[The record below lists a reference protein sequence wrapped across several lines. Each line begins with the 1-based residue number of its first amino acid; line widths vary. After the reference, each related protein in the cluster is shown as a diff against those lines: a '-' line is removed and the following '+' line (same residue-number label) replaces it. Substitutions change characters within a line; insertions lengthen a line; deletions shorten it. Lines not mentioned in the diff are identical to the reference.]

1 MIKSGKTV
9 KLASIPLLALFVFGC
24 GPEDNSVADV
34 IGDEETVATVGLY
47 AAITDTD
54 DSDDNAAGSLKYKL
68 SDSDENDLTAGAI
81 SVDILYPTNQDQ
93 DFSIGLYDTSNS
105 TSNMVADVILK
116 SDGRI
121 VTRVAGS
128 ASNELSTTHTL
139 GVITNFQITWDKN
152 QGDAGEYSVYMN
164 ELLLTTLPF
173 NNVAATAVAYFG
185 LKLSL
190 NTGVAVATSTVDN
203 IAIYSDV
210 DMTELV
216 YEDNFENYV
225 VDEVLGDEQGDPYI
239 ATQAIVAGTD
249 SGDGDGENA
258 SEVTLANYEWDFSEV
273 DGSGLVMGDKELQ
286 MSKESDNY
294 REIVDGAYGTNAV
307 YITQSLTSG
316 TYGYHYTT
324 MSGTTDPLAAI
335 DGMISM
341 DITFNIEDVSSI
353 SASGN
358 DLQLLENTDSNK
370 GWKMIISKSS
380 SKPQFKLYNG
390 SGSTSVSGTTV
401 LDSHTYY
408 HIAATYDNETAK
420 IYVNGVLEGT
430 EVITDYLANTKD
442 GDKVYL
448 GGGSNSSQKN
458 LEGALDNV
466 AFWTVTLTADE
477 VAARATEFGF

>member
-1 MIKSGKTV
+1 
-9 KLASIPLLALFVFGC
+9 
-24 GPEDNSVADV
+24 
-34 IGDEETVATVGLY
+34 
-47 AAITDTD
+47 
-54 DSDDNAAGSLKYKL
+54 
-68 SDSDENDLTAGAI
+68 
-81 SVDILYPTNQDQ
+81 
-93 DFSIGLYDTSNS
+93 
-105 TSNMVADVILK
+105 MVADVILK

-128 ASNELSTTHTL
+128 ADNELSTTHTL
-139 GVITNFQITWDKN
+139 GVITNFQIIWDKN
-152 QGDAGEYSVYMN
+152 LGDNGEYSVYMDN
-164 ELLLTTLPF
+164 LLLATLPF
-173 NNVAATAVAYFG
+173 NSTAATAVSYFG
-185 LKLSL
+185 LKLSS
-190 NTGVAVATSTVDN
+190 NSKVAAATSAVDN

-210 DMTELV
+210 DLTQLV
-216 YEDNFENYV
+216 YEDNFESYI
-225 VDEVLGDEQGDPYI
+225 VDEVLGDEQGDIYI
-239 ATQAIVAGTD
+239 ATQAIVAGTEGTDD
-249 SGDGDGENA
+249 SEAEVIDDSETEVIDDSETEVIDDSEAEVIDDSETEVIDDSETEVIDDSETEVIDDSEVAVIDDSEVAVIDDSEVAVIDDSEVAVIDDSEVAVIDDSEVEIIDA

-273 DGSGLVMGDKELQ
+273 NGSGPVMGDKVLQ
-286 MSKESDNY
+286 MSKESAND
-294 REIVDGAYGTNAV
+294 REIVDGANGTNAV
-307 YITQSLTSG
+307 YITQSEISD

-335 DGMISM
+335 DGVISM
-341 DITFNIEDVSSI
+341 DITFNIEEVDNI
-353 SASGN
+353 LASGN
-358 DLQLLENTDSNK
+358 DLQLLENTDSNQ
-370 GWKMIISKSS
+370 GWKMIINKSS

-401 LDSHTYY
+401 LESDTYY

-442 GDKVYL
+442 GDKVYV